1 MSYPTF
7 AAYYMVRR
15 PRSAEPC
22 SGASAGG
29 AAAFERR
36 LGRTGR
42 TPAKA
47 REDAA
52 HNAQARDSRR
62 AG

>member
-15 PRSAEPC
+15 PRSAEQG

-36 LGRTGR
+36 PGRASH

-52 HNAQARDSRR
+52 HNAQARDWRR

>member
-15 PRSAEPC
+15 PRSEEQG

-36 LGRTGR
+36 PGRPGR
-42 TPAKA
+42 TPAKSG
-47 REDAA
+47 EDAA
-52 HNAQARDSRR
+52 HNAQARDWRR